1 MPANNTPKFWF
12 DVDDRKYGARF
23 MTIAEQVQA
32 QVEIE
37 RLTNGKFSE
46 WSKSSDINQSG
57 AAMMV
62 QFAVYLNKVVV
73 AWPADIPSYNF
84 LEADDYETVV
94 RMWEAYGEAAQTF
107 RDRGRA
113 PRESEAVADTVPAP
127 ALVP

>member
-1 MPANNTPKFWF
+1 
-12 DVDDRKYGARF
+12 
-23 MTIAEQVQA
+23 
-32 QVEIE
+32 
-37 RLTNGKFSE
+37 
-46 WSKSSDINQSG
+46 
-57 AAMMV
+57 MMI

-73 AWPADIPSYNF
+73 AWPADVPAYNF

-113 PRESEAVADTVPAP
+113 SRTGTAVVEEVPAP